1 MTLKITYGAALE
13 WPIAASPAGWKCTAK
28 TQTCTALNPAKPAP
42 LPADFDVPSDGS
54 SAARTFTVAATAGL
68 VSDTDSQTLPGIQQD
83 ESLLQIVTP
92 TPQTDPN
99 PFVYN
104 RFLKVNGVANR
115 RVTLDISW
123 GRNLSFLSALDKG
136 WTCSRSTDI
145 RRATCWTD
153 DYRKPLNSE
162 WTAWLP
168 GHRHGQPDHRA
179 RPGRRPRGHRHR
191 PDPAVHDR
199 PPLNWLTSEK

>member
-1 MTLKITYGAALE
+1 
-13 WPIAASPAGWKCTAK
+13 
-28 TQTCTALNPAKPAP
+28 
-42 LPADFDVPSDGS
+42 V
-54 SAARTFTVAATAGL
+54 
-68 VSDTDSQTLPGIQQD
+68 LPGIQAD

-104 RFLKVNGVANR
+104 RFLKVNGVGNR

-123 GRNLSFLSALDKG
+123 GRNLAFLNSQESG
-136 WTCSRSTDI
+136 WTCSRSSDI

-153 DYRKPLNSE
+153 NYRKPFNSE

-168 GHRHGQPDHRA
+168 GTGTNNLLTVHA
-179 RPGRRPRGHRHR
+179 RVGGRE
-191 PDPAVHDR
+191 DTDTVQI
-199 PPLNWLTSEK
+199 PPSPSRR